1 MKVWIDGQIMDGEQ
15 ARIPVLDH
23 GLLYGDGVF
32 EGMRLYNGR
41 VFRLERHLRRLET
54 SARAIHLQLPG
65 GAEAIQKLLFDTLR
79 AHGKQDAY
87 IRLLVTRGDGA
98 LGVDPAS
105 CPRPRVIC
113 IVDQVQLYPEEK
125 LRKGLDLITA
135 SVRRPPSGVLEPRV
149 KSLNYLNSV
158 LARVEAR
165 RANADEALLLNQSGA
180 VAEVS
185 AANIFVVRDGNLYTP
200 PATDGALEGIT
211 RGAVM
216 ELAGRLGIAFAERTL
231 GRVDLFDA
239 DEVFLTGSGAR
250 VARVRSLDGEVI
262 GDPDRRPITEKLM
275 AAFEE
280 LTRTTGTAI

>member
-1 MKVWIDGQIMDGEQ
+1 MKVWVDGRIVDGEQ
-15 ARIPVLDH
+15 ARIPVIDH

-41 VFRLERHLRRLET
+41 VFRLERHMRRLET
-54 SARAIHLQLPG
+54 SARAIHLRLPG
-65 GAEAIQKLLFDTLR
+65 GTAAIQKLLIDTLR
-79 AHGKQDAY
+79 AHGKPDAY

-105 CPRPRVIC
+105 CPEPRVIC

-125 LRKGLDLITA
+125 LQKGLDLVTA
-135 SVRRPPSGVLEPRV
+135 SVRRPLPDVLEPRV

-165 RANADEALLLNQSGA
+165 RASADEALLLNRSGA
-180 VAEVS
+180 VAEAS
-185 AANIFVVRDGNLYTP
+185 AANVFAVRDGNVSTP
-200 PATDGALEGIT
+200 PASDGALEGIT
-211 RGAVM
+211 REAIM
-216 ELAGRLGIAFAERTL
+216 ELAGSLSIPCSERRL
-231 GRVDLFDA
+231 GRVDLFGA

-262 GDPDRRPITEKLM
+262 GDPDKRPVTEKLM
-275 AAFEE
+275 SAFDE
-280 LTRTTGTAI
+280 LTRTTGTPI